1 MNFYKSSEK
10 MRLTS
15 FIFLSVFMFHLC
27 SAAPIDNGF
36 DSSQVTVNYLPW
48 YMVVIS
54 TAALLLFIYFVIGCV
69 CCPNKSIKA
78 LSYQNGFPVSRLN
91 DSSSLQFENPTEFAI
106 FPPHSAVIDLQPIS
120 SAFPVF
126 EEKVTFEPLP
136 DILPRN
142 VTSGQSPACSSR
154 PAHFSALLKNKVSLH
169 DWFDDPNSN
178 FPRQQLQYLK
188 ELGCGWFGRV
198 VEGEASQICNNE
210 EKTSVVVKILREEAS
225 PSEHLH
231 FLHEVRPYRD
241 LMHPNVVR
249 LLGRCLESDPF
260 LLVLEHT
267 VNDLK
272 AYLKEQEHKDSLLNN
287 GLLLQMSCNIA
298 SGLRYLHENGFTH
311 VDLAAHN
318 CFVCPDL
325 SVKIGD
331 YGISF
336 SRHREDYY
344 CLGDIALPIRWYA
357 PEILLC
363 TDSTIETKE
372 ITKEANAW
380 AFGVVL
386 WEIFEFA
393 KLPYEE
399 LSNEDVLQKVL
410 VERSVQLSCPAFDFP
425 LSKELSLVM
434 KECWKPVNLRPSMD
448 KIEKFL
454 THLYNDRHNLK
465 MMDSSFEERWNSLQ
479 PKYIERN
486 FPVVEPITL
495 KFENDFSEKFDI
507 QNYSS
512 DGETFSSLEMSYD
525 MLSKNNLNNCLS
537 PSLRVLNGSIDE
549 LTENDISS
557 NNISFGHEKLATDTA
572 SLTSDKDNLEQEN
585 NNLEL
590 DDIITPEDISAAI
603 RDLDLVLA
611 NQGSDA
617 SRQSTLQ
624 KLQKINHDK
633 NNVSVLAEKHSHCS
647 FVSEVATESSSDDYQ
662 LNGNDVNY
670 ECQERESTDFM
681 VYNSRNNKF
690 NLEINNIKQSSNN
703 STVPLVTDVNSNK
716 VDRTYETSKESEVLK
731 ENWICNSEHV
741 SKLSGIV
748 KTGPDFQHADKNK
761 LNEFEHK
768 IILETFEDDTND
780 IKQINLG
787 KNQTPPLVPD
797 IIVHESPLMP
807 EISSDEN
814 KSDEDSENVFY
825 SPDCHKSFRFIFKE
839 ADDVSN
845 KKCNQNDTFTNGA
858 KCHDIHDDLA
868 DILKNS
874 GRTHPL
880 TSTPIKSW
888 ESNNVDNSLKSSS
901 FSPEDSENGFSGEI
915 AKDSENSVKDGSEI
929 SLSEKNV
936 MQSSING
943 NISVQGH
950 IFGLKNEDLT
960 DQNFFTAALSSV
972 CDYNTDGNLRFSC
985 SKKNN
990 STEENYVEQIGNFA
1004 LKSCEEVERNEHKG
1018 DNLNHIQVTSSHRD
1032 TVIKESRGMS
1042 NEKFSL
1048 SNQNM
1053 AISTNDTRM
1062 FHDNVYKSADC
1073 ENHKYVAKSEILP
1086 ILSFEME
1093 SGNLGSSDYFSTRN
1107 NSFSDENKSF
1117 ENDDNANLT
1126 SEACGVYQYDLK
1138 TYSSLEAVPDS
1149 DMSKKSESHMKENSN
1164 VLLAKVLETS
1174 FPDTT
1179 SDSFIYESASADG
1192 SDNLR
1197 NDKLSSDIS
1206 ISSSADEGSSGDHEL
1221 SEEKQSAKTKNQNV
1235 NELDS
1240 PIRMY
1245 NEVIMEDLETGEQ
1258 TVITESF
1265 SGCDDYE
1272 NSAESDEIL
1281 KINIETDEA
1290 IIVDSSEA
1298 LVGFVPSRSIELL
1311 QEYEVIPNLNHSFHV
1326 DDEKESSDSNLDGYN
1341 SASSSPAVGKYPTS
1355 PSDSPESAYP
1365 SFQPYRNFCL
1375 QNEIIEEELTDEI
1388 ASPSSIHSSASLS
1401 SNEIF
1406 IDGEERMSQSS
1417 ESCPQEEN
1425 CETSIMPAM
1434 DHLYT
1439 DSDDGSKTDIS
1450 NSSCSN
1456 YEVKSQEDNDNFNNF
1471 KNGILSDDEDVM
1483 HSFQPSQSIRWHS
1496 DETLDI
1502 ERNNQSPVIIE
1513 GKEILAG
1520 ESTETYGVSMENI
1533 TSVLNHLSQEDRL
1546 NGLTLNH
1553 LNISQSPSPYSSVES
1568 SPCRDT
1574 VYTPDFESDSEETA
1588 SGTSC
1593 SSTSGSFEC
1602 IHNKFKNVVDIS
1614 KVADESETSNSSREQ
1629 SPMKVF
1635 SKTWDCHATP
1645 TKGVLVTPEK
1655 KFNSL
1660 RKSVSFHEES
1670 PQVVFEYPPA
1680 SDSSE
1685 DGYPIEEAAEEF
1697 LWNIDYQKYADWDLH
1712 VGENEDM
1719 NEIVEIEELE
1729 SEPYVRR
1736 PTYTS
1741 SSVGPLNRPLL
1752 YSLTSGFSDEEFDP
1766 LEYSSFS
1773 EFKAPSNS
1781 PEEEKYSPVSEDQI
1795 SELIR
1800 NQLNNLA
1807 QEENRLKLMQ
1817 NVLDKQSY
1825 EYLPSKL
1832 EVNSSVSVQ
1841 KYDETVTPK
1850 EENATTVEDVI
1861 IEELLPDSEV
1871 QHENVTVHEC
1881 AAFTMYSEEM
1891 SVTDKSIPGNGNE
1904 EIIIEELVESERV
1917 EDVSCSTNLTDQ
1929 LVIKCNEKPKL
1940 DSDKEKYISLSYSVH
1955 NDIDSQ
1961 AASVEKRELK
1971 NSFDNSF
1978 NDLSNLNEKPV
1989 SDLCFDT
1996 IRSSDDKKLEEKM
2009 FIQYE
2014 NLNGVLNE
2022 GLHNDETTI
2031 TKESPDKN
2039 FVKGEA
2045 YENSIK
2051 KPLDDLTHNF
2061 NEFSPKNSASTSK
2074 DRSFEPDATCINN
2087 TNKYEDKMNASNGIV
2102 SEGSVHNKPLSGI
2115 LIEEQEKTN
2124 GELNLTANC
2133 KDETKDDSKNHS
2145 NYEEAL
2151 SSFELPQIHH
2161 KADVKEQTESLI
2173 ITDDGKTIKDIQSSE
2188 CSHSHEN
2195 NIELLST
2202 KKIIDDFYSDRVHT
2216 NNASDL
2222 QKESQINTATVLN
2235 METESTRERVF
2246 ENRKEL
2252 DVESNFSETKGG
2264 SDISSYLNNE
2274 CTLNQYHNSFK
2285 MSNEIVND
2293 CVSINEVLVN
2303 NSLADNK
2310 SGNSQSNSTENMVDA
2325 IAQSCN
2331 EGSERGA
2338 GEHFFVI
2345 EENEDTINQNFPLVP
2360 KRTTDDK
2367 DIVVTAHSAAVV
2379 PRIIITP
2386 ASESE
2391 DELDDF
2397 LNGQFFNASPAED
2410 FSVTSEYTVRPFE
2423 DVFGSY
2429 SIPGKSSGYIEAYN
2443 FEFDN
2448 GDFFDEFLDDY
2459 PDSLYTRSEE
2469 LSSEC
2474 KERRQRSPSLPSMIE
2489 KLSDDEINSESDS
2502 SPLYYDSKNITHL

>member
-1 MNFYKSSEK
+1 
-10 MRLTS
+10 
-15 FIFLSVFMFHLC
+15 
-27 SAAPIDNGF
+27 
-36 DSSQVTVNYLPW
+36 
-48 YMVVIS
+48 
-54 TAALLLFIYFVIGCV
+54 
-69 CCPNKSIKA
+69 
-78 LSYQNGFPVSRLN
+78 
-91 DSSSLQFENPTEFAI
+91 
-106 FPPHSAVIDLQPIS
+106 
-120 SAFPVF
+120 
-126 EEKVTFEPLP
+126 
-136 DILPRN
+136 
-142 VTSGQSPACSSR
+142 
-154 PAHFSALLKNKVSLH
+154 
-169 DWFDDPNSN
+169 
-178 FPRQQLQYLK
+178 
-188 ELGCGWFGRV
+188 
-198 VEGEASQICNNE
+198 
-210 EKTSVVVKILREEAS
+210 
-225 PSEHLH
+225 
-231 FLHEVRPYRD
+231 
-241 LMHPNVVR
+241 MHPNVVR

-260 LLVLEHT
+260 LLILEHT

-318 CFVCPDL
+318 CFICPDL

-380 AFGVVL
+380 AFGIVL

-393 KLPYEE
+393 KLPYEK

-410 VERSVQLSCPAFDFP
+410 VERSIQLSCPSFDFP

-434 KECWKPVNLRPSMD
+434 KECWKPLNLRPSMD

-465 MMDSSFEERWNSLQ
+465 MMESSFEERWNSLQ

-495 KFENDFSEKFDI
+495 KFENDFSEKCDI

-557 NNISFGHEKLATDTA
+557 NNISFAHEKLATDTA

-585 NNLEL
+585 NNFEL
-590 DDIITPEDISAAI
+590 DDIVTPEDISAAI

-633 NNVSVLAEKHSHCS
+633 NNISVITEKYSHCS
-647 FVSEVATESSSDDYQ
+647 SVSEIATESSSDDYQ
-662 LNGNDVNY
+662 LNGNNANH
-670 ECQERESTDFM
+670 EFQERESTDFM
-681 VYNSRNNKF
+681 VYNTRNNKF

-703 STVPLVTDVNSNK
+703 SSVPSVTDVNSNK
-716 VDRTYETSKESEVLK
+716 VDRSCETSKESEVLK
-731 ENWICNSEHV
+731 ESWVCNSEHP

-748 KTGPDFQHADKNK
+748 KTGSDFQHVDKNK
-761 LNEFEHK
+761 SNKFEHK
-768 IILETFEDDTND
+768 IILETVEKDIND

-787 KNQTPPLVPD
+787 KNKTPPVVPD
-797 IIVHESPLMP
+797 IIVHESPLIS
-807 EISSDEN
+807 EISNDEN

-825 SPDCHKSFRFIFKE
+825 SPDCHKSFRFVFKE
-839 ADDVSN
+839 TDDVSN
-845 KKCNQNDTFTNGA
+845 KECNQNDTFTNGD

-888 ESNNVDNSLKSSS
+888 ESSNVDNSLKSSS
-901 FSPEDSENGFSGEI
+901 FSPKDSENGFSKEI
-915 AKDSENSVKDGSEI
+915 AKDFKNSIKDDSKIFQKSEI
-929 SLSEKNV
+929 SLSNKNV
-936 MQSSING
+936 TQSSING
-943 NISVQGH
+943 NISEQGH

-960 DQNFFTAALSSV
+960 DQDFFTTALSSV
-972 CDYNTDGNLRFSC
+972 CDYNTDGNLRFSF
-985 SKKNN
+985 SQNNN
-990 STEENYVEQIGNFA
+990 STKENYVKQVENFA
-1004 LKSCEEVERNEHKG
+1004 LKSREEVEKNEHNG
-1018 DNLNHIQVTSSHRD
+1018 DSVNHIQVTSSHRD
-1032 TVIKESRGMS
+1032 TEIKESRGGS
-1042 NEKFSL
+1042 NEKFPSA
-1048 SNQNM
+1048 NQN
-1053 AISTNDTRM
+1053 ISISINDTRM
-1062 FHDNVYKSADC
+1062 FHDNVFITADC
-1073 ENHKYVAKSEILP
+1073 ENHKYVANSEILP

-1093 SGNLGSSDYFSTRN
+1093 GGNLRSSDYFSNRS

-1117 ENDDNANLT
+1117 ENDDNANMA
-1126 SEACGVYQYDLK
+1126 SETCGVHQYDLK
-1138 TYSSLEAVPDS
+1138 MHSSLEAIPDS
-1149 DMSKKSESHMKENSN
+1149 DISKKSESHMKENSN
-1164 VLLAKVLETS
+1164 VSLAKVLETS

-1197 NDKLSSDIS
+1197 NDRLSSDIS
-1206 ISSSADEGSSGDHEL
+1206 ISSSTDEGLSGDQDL
-1221 SEEKQSAKTKNQNV
+1221 SEEKQLAKTKNRNI

-1311 QEYEVIPNLNHSFHV
+1311 QEYEVIPTLNHSFHV
-1326 DDEKESSDSNLDGYN
+1326 DDEKELSSDSNLDGYN

-1401 SNEIF
+1401 SNEMF
-1406 IDGEERMSQSS
+1406 IDEEERMSQSS
-1417 ESCPQEEN
+1417 ESCAQEEN

-1456 YEVKSQEDNDNFNNF
+1456 YEVKSQEDNDHFDNF
-1471 KNGILSDDEDVM
+1471 KKSRLSDDEDVM

-1602 IHNKFKNVVDIS
+1602 IHNKFKNVVDMS
-1614 KVADESETSNSSREQ
+1614 KVADESEASSSSREQ

-1685 DGYPIEEAAEEF
+1685 DGYPTEEAEEEF

-1719 NEIVEIEELE
+1719 NEIEEIVEIEELE

-1752 YSLTSGFSDEEFDP
+1752 YSLTSGFLDEEFDP
-1766 LEYSSFS
+1766 SESASFS

-1795 SELIR
+1795 SELIK

-1817 NVLDKQSY
+1817 NVLDKQSC

-1832 EVNSSVSVQ
+1832 EVSSVSVQ
-1841 KYDETVTPK
+1841 KYDEAVTPE
-1850 EENATTVEDVI
+1850 EENAAAVEDVI

-1881 AAFTMYSEEM
+1881 AAFTMHSEEM
-1891 SVTDKSIPGNGNE
+1891 SDTDKSIPGNGNE

-1917 EDVSCSTNLTDQ
+1917 EDVSSTKLTDQ
-1929 LVIKCNEKPKL
+1929 LDIKCNEEPKL
-1940 DSDKEKYISLSYSVH
+1940 DSDKEKYISLSWSMH

-1961 AASVEKRELK
+1961 ATSVEKRELN

-1978 NDLSNLNEKPV
+1978 NDLSNLNKKPV
-1989 SDLCFDT
+1989 SDFCFDAM
-1996 IRSSDDKKLEEKM
+1996 RPSDEKKLEERM
-2009 FIQYE
+2009 FMHYE
-2014 NLNGVLNE
+2014 NLNGLLNE
-2022 GLHNDETTI
+2022 GLHNDDTAV

-2039 FVKGEA
+2039 FVKCEA
-2045 YENSIK
+2045 QENSIK
-2051 KPLDDLTHNF
+2051 KPLDDLNRDF
-2061 NEFSPKNSASTSK
+2061 NEFSQKNKASKCK
-2074 DRSFEPDATCINN
+2074 DRSFESDATCINN

-2102 SEGSVHNKPLSGI
+2102 SEGSVHNKPLSDT
-2115 LIEEQEKTN
+2115 LIEKQEKTN
-2124 GELNLTANC
+2124 GDLNLTENY

-2145 NYEEAL
+2145 DYEEAL
-2151 SSFELPQIHH
+2151 SFELSQIHH
-2161 KADVKEQTESLI
+2161 KADVKEQTESFI
-2173 ITDDGKTIKDIQSSE
+2173 KTDVSKTIKNIQSSE

-2195 NIELLST
+2195 NMELLST
-2202 KKIIDDFYSDRVHT
+2202 NKIIDDLYSDRVHT

-2222 QKESQINTATVLN
+2222 EKETQINTATVLN
-2235 METESTRERVF
+2235 MKTESTCERVL
-2246 ENRKEL
+2246 ESRKEL
-2252 DVESNFSETKGG
+2252 DIASNFSETKSN
-2264 SDISSYLNNE
+2264 SDSSSYLNNE
-2274 CTLNQYHNSFK
+2274 CALTQYHNNFK
-2285 MSNEIVND
+2285 TSNEIVND

-2303 NSLADNK
+2303 NS
-2310 SGNSQSNSTENMVDA
+2310 NSQSYSTENMVDA
-2325 IAQSCN
+2325 VAQSCT

-2345 EENEDTINQNFPLVP
+2345 DENEDCINRNFPLVP
-2360 KRTTDDK
+2360 KQTTDDK
-2367 DIVVTAHSAAVV
+2367 DFVVTAQSAAVI
-2379 PRIIITP
+2379 PRIVITP

-2397 LNGQFFNASPAED
+2397 LNGQFFNASPDED

-2474 KERRQRSPSLPSMIE
+2474 KETRQRSPSLPLMIE

-2502 SPLYYDSKNITHL
+2502 SPLYYDSRNITHL